1 MQVPRNH
8 FRKVRN
14 QRELSMVSQTHTYTG
29 IAIGLCSLELDTGVN
44 FKAGART
51 ALLFGHKYFIYTH
64 LQHPALLQRSKQGAR
79 PSQLTDTRLGTS
91 EAKAGDRPLLIR
103 LGAFRRG
110 RLCSVGRPSARGL
123 PKFEVCR
130 RLPCRPRGT
139 GAALSSA
146 TRPDRTCC
154 PHPRLSL
161 LGTGRRLFRGR
172 SRGA

>member
-91 EAKAGDRPLLIR
+91 EAKGKAGVTVLCSFALGPSVGAASAQSVGPL
-103 LGAFRRG
+103 LGAFRSSRSAVAFLVA
-110 RLCSVGRPSARGL
+110 RAELAPHCLRRPVPAE
-123 PKFEVCR
+123 PV
-130 RLPCRPRGT
+130 
-139 GAALSSA
+139 
-146 TRPDRTCC
+146 TRI
-154 PHPRLSL
+154 LGSL
-161 LGTGRRLFRGR
+161 
-172 SRGA
+172 